1 MRYIIYGA
9 GGVGGAIGARLF
21 QQGHETVFICR
32 GEHHVVLQRQGLT
45 FKTPNETL
53 QLRVR
58 TVGHPAELKF
68 TRNDVVILTM
78 KSHDTEGALRDLER
92 VGGSE
97 AAIVCAQ
104 NGVDNERMAARHF
117 ARVYGMIIVLPA
129 TYLEP
134 GVVLNHSTPIE
145 GVLDAG
151 CYPTGVDE
159 TITQVTKDLTAC
171 GFSAKPDPAIMRW
184 KYAKLLTNL
193 QNALQAACG
202 LEMQEKNFARAVRDE
217 AVACLKAARI
227 DATPQEEFRRRMAEV
242 TIKDIPGHPRTGGS
256 TWQSLM
262 RGLPSTEADYLNGE
276 IVLLGRLHGIPT
288 PYNRVLQRIAGE
300 MARAG
305 KRPGSVTVEDL
316 QNMLTEEQTRS
327 K

>member
-21 QQGHETVFICR
+21 QHGHETVFICR
-32 GEHHVVLQRQGLT
+32 GEHHAVLQRQGLT
-45 FKTPNETL
+45 FKTPTETL

-58 TVGHPAELKF
+58 TVGHPAELQF
-68 TRNDVVILTM
+68 TKSDVVILTM

-104 NGVDNERMAARHF
+104 NGVENERMAARHF
-117 ARVYGMIIVLPA
+117 NRVYGMVVVLPA

-134 GVVLNHSTPIE
+134 GVVLNHSTPVE

-151 CYPTGVDE
+151 CYPMGIDE
-159 TITQVTKDLTAC
+159 TVTQVTKDITAC
-171 GFSAKPDPAIMRW
+171 GFSAKPDTNIMRW

-202 LEMQEKNFARAVRDE
+202 LGMQEKTFAHAVREE
-217 AVACLKAARI
+217 AVACLNAAGI
-227 DATPQEEFRRRMAEV
+227 EAVSQEEFRRRMAEV
-242 TIKDIPGHPRTGGS
+242 KIKDIPGHPRTGGS

-262 RGLPSTEADYLNGE
+262 RGLPTTEADYLNGE
-276 IVLLGRLHGIPT
+276 IVLLGRLHAIPT
-288 PYNRVLQRIAGE
+288 PYNRVLQRLAGE
-300 MARAG
+300 MARTG
-305 KRPGSVTVEDL
+305 KRPGSVTSEDL
-316 QNMLTEEQTRS
+316 QRMVTEEQARS
-327 K
+327 L

>member
-21 QQGHETVFICR
+21 QRGHETVFICR
-32 GEHHVVLQRQGLT
+32 GEHHTMLQRQGLT
-45 FKTPNETL
+45 FKTPSETL
-53 QLRVR
+53 QFPIR

-68 TRNDVVILTM
+68 SKNDVVIFTM

-92 VGGSE
+92 AGGSD

-104 NGVDNERMAARHF
+104 NGVDNERMGARYF
-117 ARVYGMIIVLPA
+117 ARVYGLVVVLPA

-202 LEMQEKNFARAVRDE
+202 LGMQEKTFAHAVRDE
-217 AVACLKAARI
+217 AVACLKAAGI
-227 DATPQEEFRRRMAEV
+227 DAAPQAEFRRRMAEV
-242 TIKDIPGHPRTGGS
+242 TIRDIPGHPRTGGS

-262 RGLPSTEADYLNGE
+262 RGLPTTEADYLNGE

-305 KRPGSVTVEDL
+305 KRPGSATVEDL
-316 QNMLTEEQTRS
+316 QKMLTAEQARN

>member
-21 QQGHETVFICR
+21 QHGHETVFICR
-32 GEHHVVLQRQGLT
+32 GEHHAVLQRQGLT
-45 FKTPNETL
+45 FKTPNKTV

-92 VGGSE
+92 VGGSD